1 VTFDELTVADLQRAY
16 RTGDRRPVDVVEAT
30 LDAIEHSDTNAWIA
44 TRDRP
49 ALRED
54 AAALDAADPDEY
66 PLYGVPFAV
75 KDNIDYAGLP
85 TTAGCPSYAS
95 DPEESAHVVDRLV
108 DAGALLVGKTNMDQF
123 ATGLVGTRSPYG
135 ACRNPFDD
143 ASIAGGSSAGSAVAV
158 ARGQVAFA
166 LGTDTAGSGRVPAAF
181 NRLVGLKP
189 TRGAVSTRGVV
200 PACRTL
206 DCVSVFANTV
216 EDARAVGE
224 VAVGYDAADP
234 YSRPAADDL
243 DLSPPERPTV
253 TVGVP
258 DEGNLAFFGDD
269 EAAELFE
276 AFREDLADGPW
287 TVETVDFAPFVE
299 TASLLYGGPWVAER
313 YAAVGEFLATDPD
326 DVDPVVE
333 RIIEG
338 GADYSAVD
346 TFEAM
351 YELQARKREVAAVF
365 DGVDVLVTPTT
376 GTIYTVDEVRADPVE
391 LNSNLGYYTNFA
403 NLLDLSAVAVPVDT
417 FEAGPGFGV
426 TVFGEAFEDGLV
438 AAVAERLVGGERA

>member
-1 VTFDELTVADLQRAY
+1 MYELQARKREVAAVFDGVDVLVTPTTGTIYTIDEVQSEPVELNSNLGYYTNFTNLLDLSAVAV
-16 RTGDRRPVDVVEAT
+16 PVDTFEAGPGFGVT
-30 LDAIEHSDTNAWIA
+30 VFGDAF
-44 TRDRP
+44 
-49 ALRED
+49 ED
-54 AAALDAADPDEY
+54 
-66 PLYGVPFAV
+66 
-75 KDNIDYAGLP
+75 
-85 TTAGCPSYAS
+85 
-95 DPEESAHVVDRLV
+95 
-108 DAGALLVGKTNMDQF
+108 
-123 ATGLVGTRSPYG
+123 GLV
-135 ACRNPFDD
+135 A
-143 ASIAGGSSAGSAVAV
+143 AV

-269 EAAELFE
+269 EAAGLFD

-326 DVDPVVE
+326 DADPVVE

-376 GTIYTVDEVRADPVE
+376 GTIYT
-391 LNSNLGYYTNFA
+391 
-403 NLLDLSAVAVPVDT
+403 
-417 FEAGPGFGV
+417 
-426 TVFGEAFEDGLV
+426 
-438 AAVAERLVGGERA
+438 